1 MNFQRFDA
9 ECPPAASILSDGDAF
24 LHVPQV
30 FLEGLPIAI
39 YACASD
45 GRILWFN
52 ERASTLW
59 GRRPRIGDPSELYC
73 GSYKVFLDGRQI
85 SRDETPMAHVLR
97 TGVAVHGAEAR
108 VERPDGSVIWAM
120 VHIDPVRGP
129 DGTIIGAINCF
140 HETNGPPRDEERRL
154 AATYEQAGIGIVE
167 VDEGGRLLRANAHA
181 RKLLEFSAGQS
192 VGASIFEWMASED
205 AERDRQQLRRLV
217 AGEIDRYSLENRLQ
231 CHDGR
236 HLWMSATS
244 RSVRDVEG
252 RFLYAVRVLQDIT
265 QRKST
270 EERLATYSIDQ
281 AALHKLT
288 AGLQHAVSIDD
299 ICSLTMD
306 AMFHSLGCERAAVLV
321 FDKKETMRFAAVRG
335 LSATYMKAVEG
346 HSPWTADARDAE
358 PISIDDV
365 CSSDL
370 SPHLKQAVLGEGIG
384 ALTFIPLH
392 GAHRLLGKFMV
403 YYDRP
408 HSFSPREIEM
418 ATTIARHVS
427 FALDRLQAQRSAQH
441 LAAIVESSSDA
452 IVSKDLN
459 GIVTSWNGGAERL
472 FGYTAEEAIGQPI
485 TILIPSER
493 QDEEP
498 AILGRIRAGER
509 LDHFETVRRCK
520 NGKPVDISLTI
531 SPIRDSTGT
540 IIGASKIARDI
551 SDQKAAEAKIREN
564 ERRLQDL
571 LSAIPAAIYT
581 TDAEGKIT
589 YFNEAAVEFAG
600 RRPAIGSDEW
610 CVCLKLYR
618 PDGRP
623 LPHDQC
629 PMALALKEGRPI
641 RGVEAIAERP
651 DGTRVP
657 FIPHPTPLR
666 DGAGRIVGGI
676 NMLVDISQRKEAETQ
691 QRVLLNELN
700 HRVKNNMQMLQ
711 ALLASSARKA
721 KSSDARQ
728 YLEEASVRVSA
739 IASAQR
745 VLYGQM
751 GAQRFDSAEL
761 LGAVCETA
769 RQSFPK
775 SVRLVCDADHTELP
789 NDVAIPL
796 ALIVNELLTNAVKHG
811 AHGHDAPTV
820 RVAFTVDRTGLR
832 LVVEDEGSGF
842 DLQEVRRSSSGLQLV
857 EGLVRQLDGQLS
869 VSRDPATQVTVE
881 FSLGPSK

>member
-1 MNFQRFDA
+1 MNFQRLGAEYLPVSADTWGDA
-9 ECPPAASILSDGDAF
+9 AF
-24 LHVPQV
+24 LHVPQE
-30 FLEGLPIAI
+30 FLECLPIAI
-39 YACASD
+39 YACTPD

-59 GRRPRIGDPSELYC
+59 GRRPRVGDPSELYC
-73 GSYKVFLDGRQI
+73 GSCKAFFSGRQI
-85 SRDETPMAHVLR
+85 LRDETPMAQVLR
-97 TGVAVHGAEAR
+97 TGVPVRGAEAR
-108 VERPDGSVIWAM
+108 VERPNGSTIWAT
-120 VHIDPVRGP
+120 VHIEPVRDA
-129 DGTIIGAINCF
+129 DGKIIGAINCF
-140 HETNGPPRDEERRL
+140 HESDGPPRDHERRL

-167 VDEGGRLLRANAHA
+167 IDERGRLLRVNAHA
-181 RKLLEFSAGQS
+181 RELLQLSAEQS
-192 VGASIFEWMASED
+192 LETSIFEWTAPED
-205 AERDRQQLRRLV
+205 TEQDRRQFHRLI
-217 AGEIDRYSLENRLQ
+217 AGEIEGYSLESRLR
-231 CHDGR
+231 CDDGR
-236 HLWMSATS
+236 YRWTSATS

-252 RFLYAVRVLQDIT
+252 RFLHAVRVLQDIT
-265 QRKST
+265 QRKIT

-281 AALHKLT
+281 TALHRLV
-288 AGLQHAVSIDD
+288 AGLRDAVSTDD
-299 ICSLTMD
+299 ICAAAMD
-306 AMFHSLGCERAAVLV
+306 AMFHSLGCERASVLV
-321 FDKKETMRFAAVRG
+321 FDKKGTMRFVAVRG
-335 LSATYMKAVEG
+335 LSAAYMEAVEG
-346 HSPWTADARDAE
+346 HSPWTADTSEAE

-365 CSSDL
+365 STSQL
-370 SPHLKQAVLGEGIG
+370 PSHLKQAVLSEGIG
-384 ALTFIPLH
+384 SLAFIPLH

-403 YYDRP
+403 YYDQP

-418 ATTIARHVS
+418 ATTIARHVG
-427 FALDRLQAQRSAQH
+427 FALDRLHAQSSAQH

-459 GIVTSWNGGAERL
+459 GIIISWNDGAERL
-472 FGYTAEEAIGQPI
+472 FGYAADEVIGQPI
-485 TILIPSER
+485 TILIPPER
-493 QDEEP
+493 RDEEP
-498 AILGRIRAGER
+498 VILSRIRAGEQ
-509 LDHFETVRRCK
+509 LHHFETVRRCK
-520 NGKPVDISLTI
+520 NGKLIDISLTV
-531 SPIRDSTGT
+531 SPIRNSSGN

-551 SDQKAAEAKIREN
+551 SQQKAAEAKIRDS

-581 TDAEGKIT
+581 TDAEGRIT

-600 RRPAIGSDEW
+600 RRPALGIDQW
-610 CVCLKLYR
+610 CMCLKLYR

-623 LPHDQC
+623 LPHDEC

-666 DGAGRIVGGI
+666 DSDGKIVGAI
-676 NMLVDISQRKEAETQ
+676 NMLVDVSQRKEAESQ

-711 ALLASSARKA
+711 ALLSNSARKA
-721 KSSDARQ
+721 KSSEARQ

-751 GAQRFDSAEL
+751 GAHRFNSAEL

-769 RQSFPK
+769 KHSFPQ
-775 SVRLVCDADHTELP
+775 SVRLTCDADHLELP

-796 ALIVNELLTNAVKHG
+796 ALVVNELLTNAVKHG
-811 AHGHDAPTV
+811 TRDRETPAI
-820 RVAFTVDRTGLR
+820 RVTFTAGNAGLR
-832 LVVEDEGSGF
+832 LTVEDEGPGF
-842 DLQEVRRSSSGLQLV
+842 DLQQVRRSASGLQLV

-869 VSRDPATQVTVE
+869 VSREPAAQVTVE
-881 FSLGPSK
+881 FALRSSR